1 MVQTAFPMRGEVM
14 VLSLPAEHAA
24 RAASI
29 MEQKRIAIYFFMIRP
44 PD

>member
-1 MVQTAFPMRGEVM
+1 MMLLMRGEVM
-14 VLSLPAEHAA
+14 VLSFPAEHAV

-29 MEQKRIAIYFFMIRP
+29 MEQKRIAINFFMIES